1 MATVSV
7 VIGLVALTLLQ
18 LWRRNI
24 SLSLFGAL
32 VVTLAFH
39 RPAFHSFASI
49 LRGFFTDPKLYEVVL
64 TIYFIFVMGEVMKA
78 TGAARSL
85 QKAVESAFADVR
97 LSAAFLPLMIGLL
110 PMPGGAMFTAPLVDT
125 IGKGSELTRLEMMTS
140 NYWFRHS
147 MEFFWV
153 VYPAMVIAASFA
165 GIPLRSF
172 MVVMS
177 PVGLTAVGAGLLIH
191 KPKDWRVK
199 LSRKATSLFLKSTWP
214 ILLTILLVLMGI
226 PGVWAVGLVAAL
238 SVVLSKKFAS
248 FLKGAKPDVL
258 LLLAMVFLYKS
269 ALSTLHIS
277 EAIALELSTSIP
289 PLVVAAA
296 MPLLLGMV
304 TGLTQ
309 ATVGMSFPTIF
320 SLSVNFGTLSLAV
333 WSYYFAVLGVLLSP
347 VHLCLVLTSEYF
359 GVPISKALKKLLPGF
374 VATFAAVSLLVLL
387 IG

>member
-1 MATVSV
+1 
-7 VIGLVALTLLQ
+7 
-18 LWRRNI
+18 
-24 SLSLFGAL
+24 
-32 VVTLAFH
+32 
-39 RPAFHSFASI
+39 
-49 LRGFFTDPKLYEVVL
+49 VL
-64 TIYFIFVMGEVMKA
+64 TIYFIYVMGEVMKT

-85 QKAVESAFADVR
+85 QKAVENVFADAR
-97 LSAAFLPLMIGLL
+97 LSAAFLPLLIGLL
-110 PMPGGAMFTAPLVDT
+110 PMPGGAMFTAPLVDAV
-125 IGKGSELTRLEMMTS
+125 GRENGLTRLEMMSS

-165 GIPLRSF
+165 GISLRSF
-172 MVVMS
+172 MIVMF
-177 PVGLTAVGAGLLIH
+177 PVGLTAIGMGLLIH
-191 KPKDWRVK
+191 KPKSWRVR
-199 LSRKATSLFLKSTWP
+199 LSRKAATLLLRSTWP
-214 ILLTILLVLMGI
+214 ILLVILLVLMGI
-226 PGVWAVGLVAAL
+226 PGVWAVGAAATL

-248 FLKGAKPDVL
+248 FLDGAKPDVL

-269 ALSTLHIS
+269 ALNVLHVS
-277 EAIALELSTSIP
+277 EAIASELSTNIP

-320 SLSVNFGTLSLAV
+320 GLSMNLSTLSLAV

-359 GVPISKALKKLLPGF
+359 SIPISKALRKLLPGF
-374 VATFAAVSLLVLL
+374 VATLAVVSLLVLL

>member
-1 MATVSV
+1 LATASV

-18 LWRRNI
+18 LWQRNI

-32 VVTLAFH
+32 VVTLLFH
-39 RPAFHSFASI
+39 RPTFHSFTSI
-49 LRGFFTDPKLYEVVL
+49 LRVFFTDPKLYEVVL
-64 TIYFIFVMGEVMKA
+64 TIYFIYVMGEVMKT

-85 QKAVESAFADVR
+85 QKAVENVFADAR
-97 LSAAFLPLMIGLL
+97 LSAAFLPLLIGLL
-110 PMPGGAMFTAPLVDT
+110 PMPGGAMFTAPLVDAV
-125 IGKGSELTRLEMMTS
+125 GRENGLTRLEMMSS

-165 GIPLRSF
+165 GISLRSF
-172 MVVMS
+172 MIVMF
-177 PVGLTAVGAGLLIH
+177 PVGLTAIGMGLLIH
-191 KPKDWRVK
+191 KPKSWRVR
-199 LSRKATSLFLKSTWP
+199 LSRKAATLLLRSTWP
-214 ILLTILLVLMGI
+214 ILLVILLVLMGI
-226 PGVWAVGLVAAL
+226 PGVWAVGAAATL

-248 FLKGAKPDVL
+248 FLDGAKPDVL

-269 ALSTLHIS
+269 ALNVLHVS
-277 EAIALELSTSIP
+277 EAIASELSTNIP

-320 SLSVNFGTLSLAV
+320 GLSMNLSTLSLAV

-359 GVPISKALKKLLPGF
+359 SIPISKALRKLLPGF
-374 VATFAAVSLLVLL
+374 VATLAVVSLLVLL